1 MKNFTRLA
9 ILSVVLNAT
18 TAIGAEKCILKDQEE
33 MSDGSYLCEYQCPS
47 GDEVSEYS
55 EGSCVKSIVSDGD
68 LGD

>member
-18 TAIGAEKCILKDQEE
+18 TAIGAEKCTLKDQEE

-47 GDEVSEYS
+47 GDDISEYS
-55 EGSCVKSIVSDGD
+55 EVPCTKTMISDSD
-68 LGD
+68 